1 MGDDSEMAAL
11 DRVIFMSTSPPSA
24 LSELIDQ
31 LVDCFT
37 PDVAQRVAALRAS
50 PEVQAKLDDLAD
62 RCNEGTL
69 SAEERERYEYYVRGI
84 NLITLLQAK
93 CRSMLKSG

>member
-1 MGDDSEMAAL
+1 M
-11 DRVIFMSTSPPSA
+11 VMSTSPPSV

-31 LVDCFT
+31 LVSCFT
-37 PDVAQRVAALRAS
+37 TDVAQRVAALRAS
-50 PEVQAKLDDLAD
+50 PEVQATLDDLAD

-84 NLITLLQAK
+84 NVITLLQAK
-93 CRSMLKSG
+93 CRSMLADDPGR

>member
-1 MGDDSEMAAL
+1 
-11 DRVIFMSTSPPSA
+11 MSASPPSV

-31 LVDCFT
+31 VVSCFT

-50 PEVQAKLDDLAD
+50 PKVQATLDDLAD

-69 SAEERERYEYYVRGI
+69 SIEERERYEHYVRGI
-84 NLITLLQAK
+84 NVLTLLQAK
-93 CRSMLKSG
+93 CRIMLKADGSG

>member
-1 MGDDSEMAAL
+1 MIA
-11 DRVIFMSTSPPSA
+11 SPSNV

-31 LVDCFT
+31 LVGCFT

-50 PEVQAKLDDLAD
+50 PEVQATLDGWAD

-69 SAEERERYEYYVRGI
+69 SAEERERYEHCVRSI
-84 NLITLLQAK
+84 NVITLLQAK
-93 CRSMLKSG
+93 CRSMLKSD

>member
-1 MGDDSEMAAL
+1 MLND
-11 DRVIFMSTSPPSA
+11 
-24 LSELIDQ
+24 LIDQ

-37 PDVAQRVAALRAS
+37 PDVVQRVVALRAS
-50 PEVQAKLDDLAD
+50 PGVQATLDGLAD

-84 NLITLLQAK
+84 NVITLLQAK
-93 CRSMLKSG
+93 CRSMLADDPDR